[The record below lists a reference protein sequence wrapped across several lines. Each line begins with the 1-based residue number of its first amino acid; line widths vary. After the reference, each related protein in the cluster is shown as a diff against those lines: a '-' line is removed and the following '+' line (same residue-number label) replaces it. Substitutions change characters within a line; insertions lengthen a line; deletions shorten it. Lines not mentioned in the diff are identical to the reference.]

1 MSIVKT
7 TESSNISR
15 GDSRVE
21 PSRVRRTQVTL
32 HDVAKLAEVDTS
44 TASRALR
51 SSTRHLVRLDTV
63 ERVMAVA
70 AELNYRV
77 NPVAKG
83 LKEQRTMTIGMIL
96 PDLANPLFPPI
107 VRGIE
112 DGLRKKGYALI
123 LANTDRDFVR
133 EKELLDVLL
142 SRQIDGLILAT
153 AELDYPQLE
162 EIMEMVPTILVN
174 RATKDFLVPTV
185 SSDDYQGMG
194 QAIRHLYELGH
205 RRIAHVGGSEKA
217 STGTLRY
224 QHYLGWMHSLGLQ
237 VDPELVVFAEWV
249 TQDFGEKACTELLAR
264 TRDFTAIIAGSDLV
278 ALGCYAALRKE
289 NISVPEDISV
299 VGYNGIIF
307 CNEFS
312 PPLTSV
318 HVPKYDIGV
327 SAASLII
334 EAIENPGA
342 PAVSVL
348 LPTTLQVRSS
358 TKSITGVQKI

>member
-1 MSIVKT
+1 MSLVDTSERSVDSK
-7 TESSNISR
+7 
-15 GDSRVE
+15 GDSRVA

-51 SSTRHLVRLDTV
+51 SSTRHLVRPDTV
-63 ERVMAVA
+63 ARVVAVA

-112 DGLRKKGYALI
+112 DGLRKKGYVLI
-123 LANTDRDFVR
+123 LANTDRDSAL

-162 EIMEMVPTILVN
+162 EIMETVPTILVN

-185 SSDDYQGMG
+185 SSDDYQGIG
-194 QAIRHLYELGH
+194 QAVQHLHDLGH

-224 QHYLGWMHSLGLQ
+224 QHYLSWMHRLGLE
-237 VDPELVVFAEWV
+237 VDPDLVVFADWV
-249 TQDFGEKACTELLAR
+249 TQDFGEKACTELLAK
-264 TRDFTAIIAGSDLV
+264 TQDFTAIIAGSDLV
-278 ALGCYAALRKE
+278 ALGCYAALRKH
-289 NISVPEDISV
+289 NLSVPEDVSV

-318 HVPKYDIGV
+318 HVPKYDIGL

-358 TKSITGVQKI
+358 TKSVAGIQRI

>member
-1 MSIVKT
+1 
-7 TESSNISR
+7 
-15 GDSRVE
+15 
-21 PSRVRRTQVTL
+21 VTL
-32 HDVAKLAEVDTS
+32 SDVAKLAEVDTS

-51 SSTRHLVRLDTV
+51 NSTRHLVRPDTV
-63 ERVMAVA
+63 ARVVAVA

-77 NPVAKG
+77 NPVARG

-112 DGLRKKGYALI
+112 DGLRKKGYVLI
-123 LANTDRDFVR
+123 LANTDRDSKL

-162 EIMEMVPTILVN
+162 EIMELVPTILVN
-174 RATKDFLVPTV
+174 RSTKDFLVPTV
-185 SSDDYQGMG
+185 TSDDYQGIG
-194 QAIRHLYELGH
+194 QAVQHLYDLGH
-205 RRIAHVGGSEKA
+205 RRIAHVGGSERA

-224 QHYLGWMHSLGLQ
+224 QHYLGWMHRFGLE
-237 VDPELVVFAEWV
+237 VDPELVVFADWV

-278 ALGCYAALRKE
+278 ALGCYTALRKH
-289 NISVPEDISV
+289 NLSVPKDVSV
-299 VGYNGIIF
+299 TGYNGILF

-312 PPLTSV
+312 PALTSV
-318 HVPKYDIGV
+318 HVPKYDIGL

-342 PAVSVL
+342 PAVSAL

-358 TKSITGVQKI
+358 TKALVRE